1 MRKFLYILLPVII
14 CFLVGFTASYF
25 QSESIQTWYPTLNKP
40 EITPPNIAF
49 PIAWSIIYLCMG
61 ISIGLILNSKERNK
75 KFLTSL
81 FAVQLFLNFTW
92 SISFFYLQNPL
103 LGFINIILLDLGV
116 LYYAFKCYLA
126 QKVSGILFIPYIL
139 WLFLATY
146 LNAYILIYN

>member
-61 ISIGLILNSKERNK
+61 ISIGLILNLKERNK
-75 KFLTSL
+75 KTLIIL
-81 FAVQLFLNFTW
+81 FAVQLLLNFTW

-103 LGFINIILLDLGV
+103 LGFINIILLDLAV
-116 LYYAFKCYLA
+116 LYYAFKCYPT

-139 WLFLATY
+139 WLSLATY

>member
-40 EITPPNIAF
+40 AITPPNIAF

-61 ISIGLILNSKERNK
+61 ISIGLILNSKEQNK

-92 SISFFYLQNPL
+92 SISFFHLQNPF
-103 LGFINIILLDLGV
+103 LGFINIILLDLAV
-116 LYYAFKCYLA
+116 LYYALKCYPT

-139 WLFLATY
+139 WLSLATY

>member
-25 QSESIQTWYPTLNKP
+25 QSEAIQTWYPTLNKP
-40 EITPPNIAF
+40 AITPPNIAF

-61 ISIGLILNSKERNK
+61 ISIGLILNSKEHKK

-103 LGFINIILLDLGV
+103 LGFINIILLDLAI
-116 LYYAFKCYLA
+116 LYYALKCYPT

-139 WLFLATY
+139 WLSLATY

>member
-1 MRKFLYILLPVII
+1 MRKSLYVLLPVII

-49 PIAWSIIYLCMG
+49 PIAWGIIYLCMG
-61 ISIGLILNSKERNK
+61 ISIGLILNSKEGNK
-75 KFLTSL
+75 KFLTAL

-116 LYYAFKCYLA
+116 LYYTFKCYPT
-126 QKVSGILFIPYIL
+126 QKVSVILFVPYIL
-139 WLFLATY
+139 WLSLATY